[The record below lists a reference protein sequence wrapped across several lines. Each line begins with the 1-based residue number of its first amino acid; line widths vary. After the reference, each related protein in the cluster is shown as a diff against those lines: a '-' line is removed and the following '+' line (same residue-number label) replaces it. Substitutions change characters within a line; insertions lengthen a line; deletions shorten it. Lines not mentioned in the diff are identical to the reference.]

1 MPKAEYYLSGKKM
14 LLVAIIPIFVI
25 AIFVIVIPYVI
36 FHNSLFVTPI
46 IFISITSFIFFLRF
60 KYFWFLKNK
69 KLFNQISTVII
80 WIIFILVIP
89 FLVLL
94 ALLTIFVYKKST
106 YFFVWIL
113 SVVTIFIFGIRIK
126 IRGKIPKEQFI
137 LIWNHCSNV
146 DDVLNP
152 IIMGR
157 SPWKVIFA
165 KEMKRILFVGSFLN
179 YIGIPVSRSEITSK
193 IKVAK
198 QVIDYLKEKKGN
210 ILVFPEGRRLLVEKK
225 EELLM
230 NFQPGAF
237 RWSIDCNVPILPV
250 VVSWTFL
257 FKPRSGQWWFSPR
270 TIVINYLDPVYVL
283 EGETV
288 ESFSNRVRD
297 MMLEKLKSGLKNKNG
312 KLI

>member
-1 MPKAEYYLSGKKM
+1 MSK
-14 LLVAIIPIFVI
+14 INIPINGEVCTF
-25 AIFVIVIPYVI
+25 
-36 FHNSLFVTPI
+36 T
-46 IFISITSFIFFLRF
+46 
-60 KYFWFLKNK
+60 
-69 KLFNQISTVII
+69 
-80 WIIFILVIP
+80 
-89 FLVLL
+89 
-94 ALLTIFVYKKST
+94 
-106 YFFVWIL
+106 
-113 SVVTIFIFGIRIK
+113 
-126 IRGKIPKEQFI
+126 
-137 LIWNHCSNV
+137 V